1 MDLLHFTFTPQKHF
15 LFHQD
20 LRLDMVKEAQP
31 LVDQQVHLPACSWKY
46 NNMGLTTN
54 NSPS

>member
-31 LVDQQVHLPACSWKY
+31 LVDRQVHLPACS
-46 NNMGLTTN
+46 
-54 NSPS
+54 